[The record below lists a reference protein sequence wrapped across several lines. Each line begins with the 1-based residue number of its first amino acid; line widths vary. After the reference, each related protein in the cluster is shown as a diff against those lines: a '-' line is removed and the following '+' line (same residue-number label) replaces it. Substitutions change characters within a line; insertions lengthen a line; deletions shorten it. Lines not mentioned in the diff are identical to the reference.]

1 VSALWCEH
9 AWLGGQTVDR
19 GVVVDIDGGRIRAVT
34 RSADPP
40 PGAEQVRGLT
50 LPGLANAHSHAF
62 QRKLRGRTQRR
73 RGSFWTWREA
83 MYAGAGELTPEGYL
97 GLATA
102 TFGEMALAGI
112 TLVGE
117 FHYVHHGPDG
127 TPYADPNAMGEAV
140 IEAAAAAGVR
150 LTLLDTCYL
159 HGGHEEPVEGFQ
171 RRFADAD
178 VDAWVERVATL
189 DSTATTH
196 IAAAAHS
203 VRALRPEELKQVAA
217 WARER
222 NTPLHAHVS
231 EQRLENEQCLAA
243 HGRTPVELLADTGCL
258 DTSFTAVHT
267 THLTDN
273 DRRLLASSGTTSCFC
288 PTTER
293 DLADGI
299 GAASRLAED
308 GARLALGT
316 DSNAVIDIF
325 EEARAMELDE
335 RLATERRVNQEPAA
349 LLQAATAGG
358 YAALGWGGG
367 EIESGAC
374 ADLCVVDLGS
384 VRMAGA
390 RGDDLVDAVVF
401 AGTAADVRDV
411 MVDGRWIVRGGEHA
425 SVDVVGLL
433 ERVVR

>member
-1 VSALWCEH
+1 MLWCEH
-9 AWLGGQTVDR
+9 AWLGGEGVED
-19 GVVVDIDGGRIRAVT
+19 GVVLDIDGGRIGAVT

-40 PGAEQVRGLT
+40 PGAEEVRGLA

-62 QRKLRGRTQRR
+62 QRMLRGRTQRQ

-83 MYAGAGELTPEGYL
+83 MFAATGELTPDGYL

-102 TFGEMALAGI
+102 TFAEMALAGI

-159 HGGHEEPVEGFQ
+159 HGGHDEPVEGFQ

-178 VDAWVERVATL
+178 VDAWAQRVEALDATDTARVG
-189 DSTATTH
+189 
-196 IAAAAHS
+196 AAAHS
-203 VRALRPEELKQVAA
+203 VRALRPEELGEVAA

-222 NTPLHAHVS
+222 TVPLHAHVS

-243 HGRTPVELLADTGCL
+243 YGRTPVELLAEAGCL
-258 DTSFTAVHT
+258 ETSFTAVHT
-267 THLTDN
+267 THLTDD
-273 DRRLLASSGTTSCFC
+273 DRRLLGSSGTTCCLC

-299 GAASRLAED
+299 GLASRLVQD
-308 GARLALGT
+308 GARLALGS
-316 DSNAVIDIF
+316 DSNAVIDMF

-335 RLATERRVNQEPAA
+335 RLATEHRVNQEPAA
-349 LLQAATAGG
+349 LLHAATAGG
-358 YAALGWGGG
+358 YAALGWTGGT
-367 EIESGAC
+367 IEPGAC
-374 ADLCVVDLGS
+374 ADLCVVGLGS
-384 VRMAGA
+384 VRLAGA
-390 RGDDLVDAVVF
+390 KQDDLVDSVVF
-401 AGTAADVRDV
+401 AATSADVLDV
-411 MVDGRWIVRGGEHA
+411 MVHGRWIVRGGEHA
-425 SVDVVGLL
+425 SVDVVDLL
-433 ERVVR
+433 DRVTR